1 MLLHCIVLL
10 WFGRLLHGTQLQ
22 NNKINTDIMNE
33 EKIDRLFAKTEKVL
47 IWVCIGV
54 LISWIILH
62 MAL

>member
-1 MLLHCIVLL
+1 
-10 WFGRLLHGTQLQ
+10 
-22 NNKINTDIMNE
+22 MNE